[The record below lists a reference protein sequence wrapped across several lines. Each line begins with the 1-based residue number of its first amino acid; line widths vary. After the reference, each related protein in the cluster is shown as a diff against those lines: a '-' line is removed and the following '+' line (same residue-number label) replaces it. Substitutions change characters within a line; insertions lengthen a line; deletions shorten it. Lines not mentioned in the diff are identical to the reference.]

1 MKIVFLAV
9 VAIACAHAQGR
20 SQAEWMTSGAD
31 MQRSYSIPTD
41 PKISVEALSQPG
53 FQFLWKTK
61 LSDDPLGPA
70 MLMER
75 YIGYRGFRSLA
86 FFSTGV
92 SSFAAIDSDLNRVE
106 WKQNLSVPAAPKA
119 STCGPLSAVTRT
131 TFPPFPSPITPGR
144 SAFAHS
150 DVGAEGA
157 GAVTIPA
164 ALRAATAVLP
174 PRGPEQKPKP
184 ALIYS
189 LAADGKLHSLF
200 IGNGEEFETSIDF
213 LPPIAAPQG
222 FVVVNNAFAYA
233 STNSCNGI
241 ESGVWALDI
250 TTKQVTH
257 WKPEHGDVAGSGG
270 PALAPDGTMY
280 AATTA
285 GEIIALAPRTLD
297 EKERYQP
304 GGEFTTSP
312 VIFPYRLRN
321 LMAAAMSGGTIHL
334 LDLSSLAAPVTKST
348 PDPARIARTEMTTWQ
363 GANGTRWLLA
373 TNGSAI
379 VTWKLADHDGA
390 ISIEPGW
397 MVRDMKPAGQPIVI
411 NGVVFVLSTT
421 LRAFDGDTGREL
433 WNSGT
438 TLPAS
443 VRHGNLSG
451 GAGQLYLSTDDGT
464 VYAFGFPME
473 H

>member
-1 MKIVFLAV
+1 MKIIFLSLI
-9 VAIACAHAQGR
+9 AIACAHAQGR

-41 PKISVEALSQPG
+41 PKISVEAFAQPG

-61 LSDDPLGPA
+61 LSDDALGPA

-92 SSFAAIDSDLNRVE
+92 SSFAAIDTDLNRVE
-106 WKQNLSVPAAPKA
+106 WKQSLSISAAA
-119 STCGPLSAVTRT
+119 SNCGPFSAITRT

-150 DVGAEGA
+150 DVGSEGA

-184 ALIYS
+184 ALVYS
-189 LAADGKLHSLF
+189 LASDGKLHPLY
-200 IGNGEEFETSIDF
+200 IGNGEEFETPIDF
-213 LPPIAAPQG
+213 LPPIASPQG
-222 FVVVNNAFAYA
+222 FVIVNNAYAYA

-250 TTKQVTH
+250 ATKQVAH
-257 WKPEHGDVAGSGG
+257 WKPEHGDIAGSGG
-270 PALAPDGTMY
+270 PAFAPDGTMY

-285 GEIIALAPRTLD
+285 GEIVSLAPRTLD
-297 EKERYQP
+297 VKERYQP
-304 GGEFTTSP
+304 GGEFTTST
-312 VIFPYRLRN
+312 VIFSFRLRN
-321 LMAAAMSGGTIHL
+321 LMAAAMSDGSIHL
-334 LDLSSLAAPVTKST
+334 LDVSSLAAPVAKSAA
-348 PDPARIARTEMTTWQ
+348 DSAHIVRGEFTTWQ
-363 GANGTRWLLA
+363 HLNGTRWLLA
-373 TNGSAI
+373 TTGGGI
-379 VTWKLADHDGA
+379 FTWKIVDHDGA

-397 MVRDMKPAGQPIVI
+397 SLNLKSFAQPVVI

-421 LRAFDGDTGREL
+421 LRAFNGETGREL
-433 WNSGT
+433 WNSRS
-438 TLPAS
+438 TLASS
-443 VRHGNLSG
+443 VRSGNLSA
-451 GAGQLYLSTDDGT
+451 GAGQVYLSTNDGT